1 MSYHTIRGV
10 MNSNDLV
17 NFLDKDSCFIE
28 KSVTIGKNV
37 TIYPNNQIYGNT
49 CIGDNVTLYP
59 NNCIFN
65 CQIGDSCK
73 VQSSYL
79 EDSVVAQNVNIGPYA
94 RIRPNSKIDSNCKI
108 GNFVE
113 IKNSTLGENT
123 KVSHLAYVG
132 DCQIGKCCNIGCGAI
147 FVNYDG
153 INKHKTVVKDNCFV
167 GSNCNIIAPVTID
180 ENTYIACGTTVTKD
194 TNKNDFVIGR
204 PYASVKPERANKYL
218 KNS

>member
-1 MSYHTIRGV
+1 M
-10 MNSNDLV
+10 
-17 NFLDKDSCFIE
+17 
-28 KSVTIGKNV
+28 TIGKNV

-65 CQIGDSCK
+65 CQIGDGCK

-94 RIRPNSKIDSNCKI
+94 RLRPNSKIDSNCKI

-113 IKNSTLGENT
+113 IKNSTLGEST

-167 GSNCNIIAPVTID
+167 GSNCNIIAPVIID